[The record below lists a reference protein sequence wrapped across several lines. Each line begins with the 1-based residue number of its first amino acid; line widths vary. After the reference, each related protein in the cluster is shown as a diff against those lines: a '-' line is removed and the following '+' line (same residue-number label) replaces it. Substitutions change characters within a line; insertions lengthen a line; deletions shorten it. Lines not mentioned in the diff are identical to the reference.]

1 MDDFLTRLLKTLGLA
16 SALAALPLFVALID
30 LQPPW
35 PPAIAYVSSALV
47 LLAALATWEWNKSGI
62 MRRRRLWLGLAI
74 TLTVCGLL
82 GYLTLYSL
90 FVEQISGTSL
100 RVIRG
105 FVCTQQA
112 IEVYPHECP
121 DLPREALRGAE
132 WEAVVLWTRSSVTI
146 VRISMTA
153 LWFVFTAG
161 LVCGVSAVV
170 AGERSKMKRRK

>member
-82 GYLTLYSL
+82 GYLT
-90 FVEQISGTSL
+90 
-100 RVIRG
+100 
-105 FVCTQQA
+105 C
-112 IEVYPHECP
+112 
-121 DLPREALRGAE
+121 
-132 WEAVVLWTRSSVTI
+132 
-146 VRISMTA
+146 
-153 LWFVFTAG
+153 
-161 LVCGVSAVV
+161 
-170 AGERSKMKRRK
+170 